1 MFMLFIVLAYEA
13 VNILFYRQNEQK
25 DTRISVYG
33 FIIVISC
40 FLQAMFGVVQFFGF
54 FQISTTLWVTGS
66 FDNPAG
72 FAACLCAGFPFV
84 GFLLSDSNKY
94 IRYVGGLIGF
104 VIVIAVILSQSRAGI
119 MSIAFICF
127 ILLNMKFFHKRWVKY
142 LSLLCFALLL
152 SGCYWMK
159 KDSADGRL
167 LIWRCSV
174 SMVKDAPW
182 LGHGI
187 GSFEARYM
195 DYQADYFR
203 QYGLNRYSMLADNVK
218 HPFNEYLGV
227 LINFGIV
234 GLALLLG
241 IVGALVYCYRQNPTQ
256 EKKIALYALLSIG
269 VFSFFSYPFTYPF
282 TWMVTSLAVLMLTAD
297 YLKRIKIGTWGRNI
311 MYSAV
316 LMGFFLGQVR
326 LGART
331 QSERSWQEASVLAL
345 CHSYD
350 EALPYYVS
358 LKHRF
363 EDNPYFLYNYAA
375 VFTEAK
381 VYEKALK
388 VALEC
393 RKYWADYDLELLLGD
408 IYREKKDYKQAEEYY
423 MSASYMCPSRF
434 LPLYQLYELYKCI
447 GNTEKASELAKILL
461 EKPAKVNSALIKRI
475 RYMVKKDGLINSV
488 RR

>member
-1 MFMLFIVLAYEA
+1 MIRTSHYLFAALCLGSLFACSRQFTDSYIVPKWCFAVFMLFIVLAYEA

-174 SMVKDAPW
+174 SMV
-182 LGHGI
+182 
-187 GSFEARYM
+187 
-195 DYQADYFR
+195 
-203 QYGLNRYSMLADNVK
+203 
-218 HPFNEYLGV
+218 
-227 LINFGIV
+227 
-234 GLALLLG
+234 
-241 IVGALVYCYRQNPTQ
+241 
-256 EKKIALYALLSIG
+256 
-269 VFSFFSYPFTYPF
+269 
-282 TWMVTSLAVLMLTAD
+282 
-297 YLKRIKIGTWGRNI
+297 
-311 MYSAV
+311 
-316 LMGFFLGQVR
+316 
-326 LGART
+326 
-331 QSERSWQEASVLAL
+331 
-345 CHSYD
+345 
-350 EALPYYVS
+350 
-358 LKHRF
+358 
-363 EDNPYFLYNYAA
+363 
-375 VFTEAK
+375 
-381 VYEKALK
+381 
-388 VALEC
+388 
-393 RKYWADYDLELLLGD
+393 
-408 IYREKKDYKQAEEYY
+408 
-423 MSASYMCPSRF
+423 
-434 LPLYQLYELYKCI
+434 
-447 GNTEKASELAKILL
+447 
-461 EKPAKVNSALIKRI
+461 
-475 RYMVKKDGLINSV
+475 
-488 RR
+488 